1 MSKQKEQLTLLLH
14 FFFSLSLHLEKK
26 NENKTREH
34 KAEISIFIKDQFQ
47 CVIPDQLLP
56 LLVISPFWGNLC
68 SDLSL
73 NEGKNLLS
81 LS

>member
-26 NENKTREH
+26 KENKN
-34 KAEISIFIKDQFQ
+34 KAEISIFIKDQFE